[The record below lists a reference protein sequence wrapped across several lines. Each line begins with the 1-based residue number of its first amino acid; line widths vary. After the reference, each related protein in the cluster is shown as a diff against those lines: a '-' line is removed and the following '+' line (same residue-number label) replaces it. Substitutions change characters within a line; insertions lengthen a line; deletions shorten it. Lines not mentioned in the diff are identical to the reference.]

1 MAVALVWNSK
11 RRKGTSKH
19 MSHQSDLIAENIL
32 AYLDQHERKEL
43 LRFITCGSVDDGKST
58 LIGRLLFDSKMIYE
72 DQLAQ
77 LETESKVHGTTGG
90 GFDPALVTDGLKAE
104 REQGIT
110 IDVAYRYFSTAKRKF
125 IIADTPGHE
134 QYTRNM
140 ATGASTADL
149 AIILIDARYGVLTQT
164 KRHSFIVS
172 LLGIRHV
179 VVTINKMDLV
189 GYSQERFDE
198 ICSDYRDF
206 VSRLDLPD
214 LHFIP
219 IAALHGENVVDPS
232 VNMPWYRGS
241 TLMNFLESVYI
252 GSDRNLEDFR
262 LPVQIV
268 NRPNLDFRGFCG
280 TVASGIIRQGDQ
292 IMVLPSKRTSK
303 VERIVTQDGD
313 LKEAF
318 SSQSI
323 TLVLEDEV
331 DCSRGDMIVRP
342 GNVPKISNSFDA
354 TIVWMSSDPMVPG
367 KTYLFKHTT
376 QTVTGQV
383 DSLKYRV
390 DVNTLHRTPA
400 PDLQLNE
407 IGRCAVTLSQPIFFD
422 AYRRN
427 RGTGAF
433 IIIDRMSNTTVG
445 AGMISDRDSAK
456 QTTAAWEI
464 TDEQTETGRRSV
476 SDVTESERSAR
487 FGQKAATILFTGVTG
502 TGKSTIARAVERALF
517 DDGRAVAVLDGE
529 LMRRGVNM
537 DLGYTVED
545 RSENLR
551 RSAHVAKLMND
562 NGLICLGAFVAPSQS
577 VRERVSDVI
586 GKDRF
591 LTVHCTASESIC
603 RQRDTKGHYA
613 AAEAGKL
620 PNFPGVSAVY
630 EPPEEPDL
638 LLDTSDLS
646 VEECVSAVLELL
658 KANQVIR

>member
-1 MAVALVWNSK
+1 
-11 RRKGTSKH
+11 
-19 MSHQSDLIAENIL
+19 MSHQSDLIAKDIL
-32 AYLDQHERKEL
+32 AYLKQHEQKEL

-58 LIGRLLFDSKMIYE
+58 LIGRLLFDSKMLYE

-179 VVTINKMDLV
+179 VVAINKMDLV

-198 ICSDYRDF
+198 ICKDYRDF

-219 IAALHGENVVDPS
+219 IVALHGENLVDPS
-232 VNMPWYRGS
+232 TNMPWYKGT
-241 TLMNFLESVYI
+241 TLMNFLETVYI

-262 LPVQIV
+262 LPVQYV
-268 NRPNLDFRGFCG
+268 NRPNLDYRGFCG
-280 TVASGIIRQGDQ
+280 TVASGIIRKGDQ

-303 VERIVTQDGD
+303 VKRIVTQDGD
-313 LKEAF
+313 LEEAF

-323 TLVLEDEV
+323 TLLFEDEV

-342 GNVPKISNSFDA
+342 GNVPKMSNGFDA
-354 TIVWMSSDPMVPG
+354 TIVWMSAEAMVPG

-376 QTVTGQV
+376 QTVTGQI

-407 IGRCAVTLSQPIFFD
+407 IGRCSVTLSQQLYFD

-427 RGTGAF
+427 RFTGSF
-433 IIIDRMSNTTVG
+433 IIIDRINNTTVG

-456 QTTAAWEI
+456 AATAAWES
-464 TDEQTETGRRSV
+464 TDSQV
-476 SDVTESERSAR
+476 SDKQEQLSSVTDSERAAR
-487 FGQKAATILFTGVTG
+487 FGQKPATVLFTGLTG
-502 TGKSTIARAVERALF
+502 TGKTTIARAVERALF
-517 DDGRAVAVLDGE
+517 DEGRAVSVLDGE
-529 LMRRGVNM
+529 QMRKGVNI
-537 DLGYTVED
+537 DLGYTVEE

-551 RSAHVAKLMND
+551 RSAHVAKLFND
-562 NGLICLGAFVAPSQS
+562 NGLICLAAFVAPNQS
-577 VRERVSDVI
+577 VRERVAEVI

-591 LTVHCTASESIC
+591 LTIHCTADESI
-603 RQRDTKGHYA
+603 RKARDTKA
-613 AAEAGKL
+613 AGRME
-620 PNFPGVSAVY
+620 PAVDSNKALY
-630 EPPEEPDL
+630 EIPEDPDMIL
-638 LLDTSDLS
+638 NTGDLS
-646 VEECVSAVLELL
+646 VAESVSAVLELL
-658 KANQVIR
+658 KAKGFVR

>member
-1 MAVALVWNSK
+1 
-11 RRKGTSKH
+11 

-32 AYLDQHERKEL
+32 EYLDQHERKEL

-110 IDVAYRYFSTAKRKF
+110 IDVAYRYFSTSKRKF

-179 VVTINKMDLV
+179 VVAINKMDLV
-189 GYSQERFDE
+189 GYSQNRYDE
-198 ICSDYRDF
+198 ICNDYRDF
-206 VSRLDLPD
+206 GSRLDLPD

-232 VNMPWYRGS
+232 VNMPWYRGN
-241 TLMNFLESVYI
+241 TLMNLLESVYI
-252 GSDRNLEDFR
+252 GSDRNLKDFR
-262 LPVQIV
+262 LPIQIV

-280 TVASGIIRQGDQ
+280 TVASGIIRRGDE
-292 IMVLPSKRTSK
+292 IIVLPSKRASK

-313 LKEAF
+313 LQEAF
-318 SSQSI
+318 CSQSI

-354 TIVWMSSDPMVPG
+354 TIVWMSSDAMVPG

-376 QTVTGQV
+376 QTISGQI
-383 DSLKYRV
+383 DSLRYRV
-390 DVNTLHRTPA
+390 DVNTLHSIPA
-400 PDLQLNE
+400 PSLQLNE
-407 IGRCAVTLSQPIFFD
+407 IGRCAVILSQPIYFD
-422 AYRRN
+422 AYHRN

-433 IIIDRMSNTTVG
+433 IIIDRISNTTVG
-445 AGMISDRDSAK
+445 AGMISDLDSAK
-456 QTTAAWEI
+456 KPTAAWE
-464 TDEQTETGRRSV
+464 TSVEETQTGRRSV
-476 SDVTESERSAR
+476 SDVTESERAAR
-487 FGQKAATILFTGVTG
+487 FGQKATTVLFTGLTG

-529 LMRRGVNM
+529 LMRRGVNV

-551 RSAHVAKLMND
+551 RSAHVAKLIND

-577 VRERVSDVI
+577 VRERVADVI
-586 GKDRF
+586 GRDRF
-591 LTVHCTASESIC
+591 ITVHCTASESVC

-638 LLDTSDLS
+638 VLDTGDLS
-646 VEECVSAVLELL
+646 VDECVSAVLELL
-658 KANQVIR
+658 KANKIIR